1 MRCADRG
8 SEIAAQVLG
17 GGSSRV
23 TGVAVEGVGRAS
35 AGAARRRAPLPVAD
49 QQVEYSFHTA
59 QEGPSM
65 DDLRIVGAHILD
77 PAGGTDAIGDIAVS
91 GGRVRAIGE
100 VPPAPARTQVPAHG
114 LLATPG
120 LVDLHTHLHAGG
132 TFWGLSPDPIAWYTG
147 VTTWVDAGS
156 VGAYG
161 LQAMLSARRDFTVRS
176 AIMLHISAHGLSAR
190 TGESRDLAFLNADAA
205 TTAICR
211 HRDEVRGIKVR
222 MDSST
227 VGDNG
232 LRPLEIALQV
242 GEATGVPVM
251 VHIGRGPFGLDE
263 VVDLLRPGDVITHC
277 SGRGALGIARP
288 GTIRDSLQDAYRRG
302 VIFDIGHG
310 AGGFSFEVLD
320 GYLELGMPPHTISSD
335 LHVLCA
341 SGPAFDLPTV
351 MAKLLAAG
359 LPLAD
364 VVRAATGTPAGVLG
378 LDAGTLAPGAPADL
392 ALFQIDETPTPL
404 GDVHGVTRTSTQR
417 LRNVATFVGGRR
429 LAPAFPPAPP
439 SWVPLSDAQRAALD
453 RRERLLRE
461 MLCEPLV
468 TPDQVQNQIPTAPAP
483 VPAVPAATP
492 AARAIPGAPQDMP
505 AGAP

>member
-1 MRCADRG
+1 
-8 SEIAAQVLG
+8 
-17 GGSSRV
+17 
-23 TGVAVEGVGRAS
+23 
-35 AGAARRRAPLPVAD
+35 
-49 QQVEYSFHTA
+49 
-59 QEGPSM
+59 M
-65 DDLRIVGAHILD
+65 DDLRIVGARIMD
-77 PAGGTDAIGDIAVS
+77 PAGGIDTVGDIAVS
-91 GGRVRAIGE
+91 DGQIRAVGD
-100 VPPAPARTQVPAHG
+100 VPPGPARTELPAHG

-132 TFWGLSPDPIAWYTG
+132 TFWGLHPDPIAWYTG
-147 VTTWVDAGS
+147 VTTWVDGGS

-161 LQAMLSARRDFTVRS
+161 LDALLAARRHFDVRS
-176 AIMLHISAHGLSAR
+176 AILLHISAHGLSAR
-190 TGESRDLAFLNADAA
+190 TGESRDLAFLDVDAA
-205 TTAICR
+205 TAAICR
-211 HRDEVRGIKVR
+211 HRDVVRGIKVR

-227 VGDNG
+227 VGQNG
-232 LRPLEIALQV
+232 LRPLQIALQV

-251 VHIGRGPFGLDE
+251 VHIGRGPFGLNE

-277 SGRGALGIARP
+277 SGRGAIGITEP
-288 GTIRDSLQDAYRRG
+288 GAIRDSLQAAYRRG
-302 VIFDIGHG
+302 VVFDIGHG

-320 GYLELGMPPHTISSD
+320 AYLELDMPPQVVSTD

-359 LPLAD
+359 MPLAE

-378 LDAGTLAPGAPADL
+378 LSAGTLSVGAPADL
-392 ALFQIDETPTPL
+392 ALFRFDETPTPL
-404 GDVHGVTRTSTQR
+404 GDVHGVTRTSTLL
-417 LRNVATFVGGRR
+417 LRNVATFVAGRR

-439 SWVPLSDAQRAALD
+439 SWVPLSEAQRAALQ
-453 RRERLLRE
+453 RREQVLRD

-483 VPAVPAATP
+483 ADPPPAAGTEP
-492 AARAIPGAPQDMP
+492 AERASGS

>member
-1 MRCADRG
+1 
-8 SEIAAQVLG
+8 
-17 GGSSRV
+17 
-23 TGVAVEGVGRAS
+23 
-35 AGAARRRAPLPVAD
+35 
-49 QQVEYSFHTA
+49 
-59 QEGPSM
+59 M
-65 DDLRIVGAHILD
+65 DDLRIVGARILD
-77 PAGGTDAIGDIAVS
+77 PAGGIDTIGDIAVS
-91 GGRVRAIGE
+91 GGCIRAIGE
-100 VPPAPARTQVPAHG
+100 IPDHPARVELPAQG

-132 TFWGLSPDPIAWYTG
+132 TFWGLTPDPIAWYTG

-161 LQAMLSARRDFTVRS
+161 LDAFLAARRGFAVRS

-190 TGESRDLAFLNADAA
+190 TGESRDLAFLDVDAA
-205 TTAICR
+205 VAAICR
-211 HRDEVRGIKVR
+211 NRDAVRGIKVR
-222 MDSST
+222 MDRST
-227 VGDNG
+227 VGENG
-232 LRPLEIALQV
+232 LRPLRIALEA

-251 VHIGRGPFGLDE
+251 VHIGGGPFGLDE

-277 SGRGALGIARP
+277 SGRGALGITRP
-288 GTIRDSLQDAYRRG
+288 GAIRDSLQDAYRRG
-302 VIFDIGHG
+302 VVFDIGHG

-320 GYLELGMPPHTISSD
+320 GYLELDMPPHTISSD

-364 VVRAATGTPAGVLG
+364 AVRAVTGTPAGVLG
-378 LDAGTLAPGAPADL
+378 LAAGTLSPGTPADV
-392 ALFQIDETPTPL
+392 ALFQIVQTPTPL

-429 LAPAFPPAPP
+429 LSPAFPPAPP
-439 SWVPLSDAQRAALD
+439 DWVPLSVAQRAALD

-468 TPDQVQNQIPTAPAP
+468 APSDVQNQIPSAPAP
-483 VPAVPAATP
+483 VGP
-492 AARAIPGAPQDMP
+492 P
-505 AGAP
+505 AGSGSTAAQPVSGPTGAR